1 MKRLI
6 FFNAPVL
13 TAYGEFCFKLC
24 STEETK
30 ELIKKFESENKEII
44 SAIGHE
50 ATAEIMSETLGYEI
64 KMNRFTFKQTID
76 DTAIIFRLKKR
87 AKEGEILERKDI
99 EEIGFEFGVLTKIS

>member
-13 TAYGEFCFKLC
+13 TAYGEFCFKLV
-24 STEETK
+24 STTEAK
-30 ELIKKFESENKEII
+30 ELINEFVRDGKEII

-50 ATAEIMSETLGYEI
+50 ATAEIMSETLDYKIE
-64 KMNRFTFKQTID
+64 MNRFSFKQSVD

-87 AKEGEILERKDI
+87 AEEGKILERVDI
-99 EEIGFEFGVLTKIS
+99 EEIGFEFGVLTKLN

>member
-13 TAYGEFCFKLC
+13 TAYGEFCFELV
-24 STEETK
+24 STTQAK
-30 ELIKKFESENKEII
+30 ELINKFESEGKDII

-50 ATAEIMSETLGYEI
+50 ATAEIMSETLDYKIE
-64 KMNRFTFKQTID
+64 MNRFSFKQTVD

-87 AKEGEILERKDI
+87 AEEGKILEREDI
-99 EEIGFEFGVLTKIS
+99 EEIGFEFGVLTKTD